1 MLGPVE
7 IVLRGGLIVLHRPA
21 PESLEHSPHQHVDVA
36 VVSMVVLGDGF
47 ADRAVIAASRRRS
60 EPWCNRATPAS
71 HHQGPVPCPP
81 STH

>member
-21 PESLEHSPHQHVDVA
+21 PESLEHSPHQHFDVA

-47 ADRAVIAASRRRS
+47 AEPGVVQLARRLPGLALAERPISRRHR
-60 EPWCNRATPAS
+60 C
-71 HHQGPVPCPP
+71 QPP
-81 STH
+81 EK